1 MAADTEPYRKLLVRL
16 SYDKPTNVAL
26 GTQSRSGIKPSL
38 RLISL
43 ENGNNAED
51 EQRLLAQQPKEFSN
65 RKRSDS

>member
-51 EQRLLAQQPKEFSN
+51 EQRLLA
-65 RKRSDS
+65 